1 MIRANKHRIF
11 GRIFNIYN
19 KYLLK
24 KFFNSI
30 QLNGSSNFK
39 DRNKN
44 FPTIIFANHSN
55 WWDGLISYFL
65 SKEIFE
71 IDSYVMMDIEQ
82 LQKHKFFSKLGAFS
96 VDKSSPQAAYKSFQ
110 YSINLLK
117 NSDKTLFIFP
127 QGKMLPNDIRP
138 LEFFSGLS
146 KIITNLNNV
155 NVFSLCLR
163 FEYLMEQRAD
173 VFLKISPIEIKK
185 EWNGKKLTNVLSN
198 ELTKN
203 LDELK
208 SEIIKSNFIK
218 FERILTG
225 KRSIDKK

>member
-19 KYLLK
+19 KYLLN

-30 QLNGSSNFK
+30 KLYGSSNFK